1 MPSHLSAD
9 RSAAQPPQRGT
20 VDALISQTRRLRG
33 EVDAVRREAPADD
46 EDPQGRWQ
54 RALCNL
60 ALHQLNDLDQHLAQL
75 RDGPPSAP
83 VQPAPA
89 PAVRAVP
96 VTPRRGS
103 LLSRVGSAEWNL
115 LTDEASWSGSST
127 SSWAATPPLPRSRST
142 SCRLWCSTRTGRC

>member
-75 RDGPPSAP
+75 RDGPP
-83 VQPAPA
+83 
-89 PAVRAVP
+89 
-96 VTPRRGS
+96 PRPSNPR
-103 LLSRVGSAEWNL
+103 
-115 LTDEASWSGSST
+115 
-127 SSWAATPPLPRSRST
+127 PPPPSEP
-142 SCRLWCSTRTGRC
+142 CR